1 VRAITVVLLSGL
13 LSVLSAAPL
22 PAADKPDRTPELNK
36 AAQTF
41 LKAYRGKDL
50 TGVLATAD
58 APFLVGTMRAPRR
71 IQGAADLRAELRARL
86 GDEAALKKF
95 PSAAWRA
102 LTWERALAG
111 GLSAEEQR
119 KERKALKPIIDVTG
133 EDGGYAALGDWL
145 KGRRRFFQASNV
157 RLLVGFRGGQAKVVG
172 ILLD

>member
-1 VRAITVVLLSGL
+1 MMSGL
-13 LSVLSAAPL
+13 LSVFSGAPL

-50 TGVLATAD
+50 AAALATAE

-71 IQGAADLRAELRARL
+71 LQGADELRAELRARL
-86 GDEAALKKF
+86 GNEAALKKF
-95 PSAAWRA
+95 PSAAWKV
-102 LTWERALAG
+102 LTWERALSG

-133 EDGGYAALGDWL
+133 EDGGYAALGDYL
-145 KGRRRFFQASNV
+145 KGRGRRLFAASNV
-157 RLLVGFRGGQAKVVG
+157 RLLVGFRDGQAKVVG